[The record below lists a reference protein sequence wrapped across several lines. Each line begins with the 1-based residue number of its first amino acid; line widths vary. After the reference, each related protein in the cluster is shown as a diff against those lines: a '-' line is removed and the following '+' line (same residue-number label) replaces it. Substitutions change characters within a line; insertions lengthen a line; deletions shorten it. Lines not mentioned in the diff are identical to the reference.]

1 MNAESPFPNAPPPL
15 PPKKTGAAKWVLVG
29 CGGCL
34 GLIVLG
40 AVLSAVIFF
49 FATGIIR
56 ETDVYSHAFK
66 RVQESAEV
74 KEALGTP
81 IKAGW
86 TFSGSVNYNNGAG
99 SADFTLPVTG
109 PKGEGTLNVKANKA
123 SGSPWKYEV
132 LEVQLPGDRKVDLR
146 EP

>member
-1 MNAESPFPNAPPPL
+1 MNAASPFPNTPPPL
-15 PPKKTGAAKWVLVG
+15 PPKKTSSGKWALVG

-34 GLIVLG
+34 GLVVVG
-40 AVLSAVIFF
+40 VVISFAIYF
-49 FATGIIR
+49 FAMSIIR
-56 ETDVYSHAFK
+56 KTDVYDHAFK

-86 TFSGSVNYNNGAG
+86 TFSGSVNYNNGSG

-132 LEVQLPGDRKVDLR
+132 LEVQLPDERKLDLR